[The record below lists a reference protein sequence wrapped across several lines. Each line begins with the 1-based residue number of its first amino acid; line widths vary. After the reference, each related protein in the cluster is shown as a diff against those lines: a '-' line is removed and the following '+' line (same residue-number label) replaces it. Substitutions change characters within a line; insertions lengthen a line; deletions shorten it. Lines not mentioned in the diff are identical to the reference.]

1 MLYFIIQ
8 FKKGINMKKITTLSL
23 VAAFAVSSA
32 FAGGDIAPVEEVA
45 VEAAPESALEIS
57 ANLAITSNYIWR
69 GMTQTNNSPAVQGG
83 IDLGY
88 KGFYLGTWGSNVEF
102 GPFPLRDND
111 NNLEADFYGGY
122 AGEIGGFG
130 YDLGYIYYAYPNES
144 NAFNF
149 DEAYLGLSYDFG
161 SFAVNGKYSL
171 ALNSKN
177 DTDDYWEV
185 GASAQLPWEVTL
197 AASYGDWDSNNFGS
211 NYIASLAKTFGKFE
225 ITVAYTDFSPDNR
238 SPLNGEH
245 NIVGTI
251 STSF

>member
-1 MLYFIIQ
+1 
-8 FKKGINMKKITTLSL
+8 MKKITTLSL

-102 GPFPLRDND
+102 GNTD

-149 DEAYLGLSYDFG
+149 DEAYVGLSYDFG
-161 SFAVNGKYSL
+161 SFGVNGKYSFG
-171 ALNSKN
+171 LNSEN
-177 DTDDYWEV
+177 DTPDYWEV
-185 GASAQLPWEVTL
+185 GASAKLPWEVTL
-197 AASYGDWDSNNFGS
+197 AAGYGDYDNVGT
-211 NYIASLAKTFGKFE
+211 NYIVSLAKTFGKFE
-225 ITVAYTDFSPDNR
+225 ITLAYTDFSSDDR
-238 SPLNGEH
+238 LSLNDED